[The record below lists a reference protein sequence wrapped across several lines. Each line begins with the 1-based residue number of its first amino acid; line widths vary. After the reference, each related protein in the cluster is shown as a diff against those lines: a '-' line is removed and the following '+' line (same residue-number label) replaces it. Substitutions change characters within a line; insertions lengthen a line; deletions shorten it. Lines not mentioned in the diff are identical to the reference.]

1 LESLIATPLPRVS
14 IRNGVDQACLWSLST
29 GLIRSKNRAAFATI
43 PDQITL
49 FNQPRQ
55 LTAPRITEHVQ

>member
-14 IRNGVDQACLWSLST
+14 IRT
-29 GLIRSKNRAAFATI
+29 GLIWSNNRAAFATI
-43 PDQITL
+43 PDQMAL